1 LSEHSKRTILALLND
16 LFLLPRIQDVAQRNG
31 YSVEFVTQAENLG
44 MEGDPRERVIPLT
57 EPLDGPE
64 AILVRQISASQPGL
78 ILIDAGMTTLPWASW
93 IRVLKTSSA
102 TRRIPILV
110 FAPHVQA
117 ELLERA
123 RSAGADAVVTRGSFN
138 NRMTELIDKHCLK
151 DRTHELITACHGE
164 LAHKAIQG
172 IELHNQ
178 GEFLEAHE
186 FFEQAW
192 MGSSELEG
200 YLYRTLLQFTVAHLH
215 YSRGNIRGAQ
225 KMLLRI
231 HQWLDPLPDACRG
244 VDLAMLK
251 LDVSTLRDAL
261 TTDPL
266 SVNLRRSR
274 IQLLS

>member
-1 LSEHSKRTILALLND
+1 MSEHSKRTILVLLND
-16 LFLLPRIQDVAQRNG
+16 LFLLPRVQDVAQRIG
-31 YSVEFVTQAENLG
+31 CSVELITQAEDLG
-44 MEGDPRERVIPLT
+44 MKDDPSERVIPLT

-78 ILIDAGMTTLPWASW
+78 ILIDAGMTTLPWANW
-93 IRVLKTSSA
+93 IRVLKTSAA
-102 TRRIPILV
+102 TRRIPIL
-110 FAPHVQA
+110 AYGPHVQT

-138 NRMTELIDKHCLK
+138 NRMAELIEKHCLK
-151 DRTHELITACHGE
+151 DRTQDLITACDGE
-164 LAHKAIQG
+164 LAPKAIQG

-178 GEFLEAHE
+178 GDYLEAHE
-186 FFEQAW
+186 FFEDAW
-192 MGSSELEG
+192 MDSSEFEG
-200 YLYRTLLQFTVAHLH
+200 YLYRSLLQFTVAHLH
-215 YSRGNIRGAQ
+215 YSHGNVRGAQ

-231 HQWLDPLPDACRG
+231 HQWLDPLPDTCRG

-251 LDVSTLRDAL
+251 RDVSVLRDGL

-266 SVNLRRSR
+266 SLNLRTSR